1 MHFHPVMRE
10 ARRIAVSMCRHG
22 SSFACRHDASVAP
35 ALAAGFDSRSATN
48 WRRVV
53 DSGLVKLGGV
63 DCQRRLVHLAERERD
78 CTVLLVGAG
87 INVEVSWWFARRVAV
102 PVAKPDWGG
111 VFERGALRR
120 AGGDLC
126 AQHTADGGCELVT

>member
-1 MHFHPVMRE
+1 MSSGLTCRLLKKWRFFVRVVLMMHFHPVMRE

-78 CTVLLVGAG
+78 CTRTAG
-87 INVEVSWWFARRVAV
+87 RCR
-102 PVAKPDWGG
+102 DQ
-111 VFERGALRR
+111 R
-120 AGGDLC
+120 
-126 AQHTADGGCELVT
+126 